1 MELALLGPVL
11 LEEAGALYL
20 DGAGDEADLAALLH
34 QPPDPPVVVELL
46 HGSGETRTSTGT
58 NHIHTSPKQ
67 SVKQCDD
74 IWTGTIIKRAVFQNK
89 M

>member
-20 DGAGDEADLAALLH
+20 DRAGDEANLTALLH

-46 HGSGETRTSTGT
+46 HRQRRQTSTGSGYQ
-58 NHIHTSPKQ
+58 HQAI
-67 SVKQCDD
+67 
-74 IWTGTIIKRAVFQNK
+74 
-89 M
+89 

>member
-46 HGSGETRTSTGT
+46 HGQRRNMNIDRNQSHPYVPETKCQT
-58 NHIHTSPKQ
+58 
-67 SVKQCDD
+67 
-74 IWTGTIIKRAVFQNK
+74 